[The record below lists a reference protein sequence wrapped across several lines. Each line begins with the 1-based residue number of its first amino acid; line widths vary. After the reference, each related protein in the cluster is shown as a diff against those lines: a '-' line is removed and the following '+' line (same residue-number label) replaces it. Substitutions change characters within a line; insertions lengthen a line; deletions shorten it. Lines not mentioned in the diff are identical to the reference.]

1 MHFTLDEPSYS
12 PLVRHARRRS
22 GGGAGPH
29 EAPSPNS
36 VLRGGALGIDARLA
50 TQAYICSLATVSVV
64 ILSCVTFVIETLPQ
78 YQTGC
83 VAQAGGLRL
92 HADRFVARPA
102 RRRAQSFFDHVEV
115 FCIAFFTAEYGLR
128 LLTAPALFSF
138 VRRFANVADVA
149 AILPFYIELII
160 RAGGHNDVGPDPGGY
175 ARARLVRI
183 VRLVR
188 LFRLVRI
195 SQRNEKLRV
204 VVAALQESADML
216 AVLAFLLGIATV
228 IGSTLM
234 FYAEEGNDR
243 MRRPGEPPVMAG
255 PQFHSIPDAF
265 WWCIVTFMTV
275 GYGDVVPVGPEGQ
288 LVAALTM
295 IVSFVVLAL
304 PISVIGANFT
314 QQWIVYKETTLLTR
328 RTGTLGAEFA
338 ELKAELEVH
347 TGVLDEIVNVAHAR
361 AVAMEERGAAMRDA
375 AARAGLGSVLH
386 APPSF
391 DDSDEGKAARAQRR
405 ETQDQ
410 NSPARSVDTPRRS
423 LVPRVVLGEAEA
435 ELELLLAELEQDAQA
450 AGETFAMAELISSED
465 FLTRMDAA
473 ATKHHRLAAMDVK
486 GNEACAAVHALLA
499 SLAADRAARP
509 SLEAAAEA
517 THVPGLAAA
526 AAAAA
531 ALLASS
537 GFSIG
542 TSPPQPA
549 QRSIS
554 FRERPRTA
562 SGGGGSEP
570 RDLDA
575 VSAAMRASQDSLDK
589 LLAAR
594 REASVQRGASRTAL
608 DIDAI

>member
-1 MHFTLDEPSYS
+1 M
-12 PLVRHARRRS
+12 
-22 GGGAGPH
+22 
-29 EAPSPNS
+29 
-36 VLRGGALGIDARLA
+36 
-50 TQAYICSLATVSVV
+50 
-64 ILSCVTFVIETLPQ
+64 
-78 YQTGC
+78 
-83 VAQAGGLRL
+83 
-92 HADRFVARPA
+92 
-102 RRRAQSFFDHVEV
+102 EV

-128 LLTAPALFSF
+128 LLTAPALFPF
-138 VRRFANVADVA
+138 VRRFANLADIA
-149 AILPFYIELII
+149 SILPFYLELII
-160 RAGGHNDVGPDPGGY
+160 RAGGHNNVGPDPGGY

-188 LFRLVRI
+188 LFRLVRV

-243 MRRPGEPPVMAG
+243 VRRPGEPPNMGG

-375 AARAGLGSVLH
+375 AERAGLGSVLH
-386 APPSF
+386 SAPSYDP
-391 DDSDEGKAARAQRR
+391 SDEGEAARRDERAAR
-405 ETQDQ
+405 DSQ
-410 NSPARSVDTPRRS
+410 NQHSPARSNDTPRRS
-423 LVPRVVLGEAEA
+423 AVPRPALGAAEA

-486 GNEACAAVHALLA
+486 GSEACAAVHALLA

-517 THVPGLAAA
+517 THVPGLARA

-537 GFSIG
+537 GFAIG
-542 TSPPQPA
+542 GSPPQQPP
-549 QRSIS
+549 QRSLS
-554 FRERPRTA
+554 FRERSRA
-562 SGGGGSEP
+562 AGGGSEP

-575 VSAAMRASQDSLDK
+575 VTAAMRASQESLDK
-589 LLAAR
+589 LVAAR
-594 REASVQRGASRTAL
+594 REASVHHSASRTAL
-608 DIDAI
+608 DVDAI

>member
-1 MHFTLDEPSYS
+1 M
-12 PLVRHARRRS
+12 
-22 GGGAGPH
+22 
-29 EAPSPNS
+29 
-36 VLRGGALGIDARLA
+36 
-50 TQAYICSLATVSVV
+50 
-64 ILSCVTFVIETLPQ
+64 
-78 YQTGC
+78 
-83 VAQAGGLRL
+83 
-92 HADRFVARPA
+92 
-102 RRRAQSFFDHVEV
+102 EV

-128 LLTAPALFSF
+128 LLTAPAFFPF
-138 VRRFANVADVA
+138 VRRFANLADVA

-160 RAGGHNDVGPDPGGY
+160 RAGGHNNVGPDPGSY

-243 MRRPGEPPVMAG
+243 VLRPGEAPSLGG

-265 WWCIVTFMTV
+265 WWCVVTFMTV

-338 ELKAELEVH
+338 ELKAELVVH
-347 TGVLDEIVNVAHAR
+347 SGVLEEVVNVAHAR
-361 AVAMEERGAAMRDA
+361 AVAMEERGVAMRDA
-375 AARAGLGSVLH
+375 AARAGLGAALRQPYNEVV
-386 APPSF
+386 A
-391 DDSDEGKAARAQRR
+391 SDEGDEGLAQ
-405 ETQDQ
+405 Q
-410 NSPARSVDTPRRS
+410 SPAPADGSPRRS
-423 LVPRVVLGEAEA
+423 TLARPTLGAAEA
-435 ELELLLAELEQDAQA
+435 ELETLLAELEKDAQA

-473 ATKHHRLAAMDVK
+473 ATKHHRLAAMDAK
-486 GNEACAAVHALLA
+486 GSEACAAVHALLA
-499 SLAADRAARP
+499 SLAAERASRP

-542 TSPPQPA
+542 GSPPQPPA
-549 QRSIS
+549 RSFS
-554 FRERPRTA
+554 FRERSRP
-562 SGGGGSEP
+562 GSEP
-570 RDLDA
+570 RNLDA
-575 VSAAMRASQDSLDK
+575 VTAAMRASQDSLDK
-589 LLAAR
+589 LAAAR
-594 REASVQRGASRTAL
+594 REASVHRGASRTAL
-608 DIDAI
+608 DVDAL

>member
-1 MHFTLDEPSYS
+1 M
-12 PLVRHARRRS
+12 
-22 GGGAGPH
+22 
-29 EAPSPNS
+29 
-36 VLRGGALGIDARLA
+36 
-50 TQAYICSLATVSVV
+50 
-64 ILSCVTFVIETLPQ
+64 
-78 YQTGC
+78 
-83 VAQAGGLRL
+83 
-92 HADRFVARPA
+92 RPA
-102 RRRAQSFFDHVEV
+102 RRRAQEFFDRVEV

-128 LLTAPALFSF
+128 LLTAPAFVPF

-149 AILPFYIELII
+149 AILPFYIELFI

-188 LFRLVRI
+188 LFRLVRV

-234 FYAEEGNDR
+234 FYAEEGNNR
-243 MRRPGEPPVMAG
+243 VRRPGEPPSMGG

-275 GYGDVVPVGPEGQ
+275 GYGDVAPVGPEGQ

-347 TGVLDEIVNVAHAR
+347 SGVLDEIVNVAHAR

-375 AARAGLGSVLH
+375 AERAGLGGALH
-386 APPSF
+386 APASCDEDGDD
-391 DDSDEGKAARAQRR
+391 DDSSRDERRASR
-405 ETQDQ
+405 EQQ
-410 NSPARSVDTPRRS
+410 HSPARSGATPRRS
-423 LVPRVVLGEAEA
+423 AVPRPVLGAAEA
-435 ELELLLAELEQDAQA
+435 ELELLLAELGQDAQA

-473 ATKHHRLAAMDVK
+473 ATKHHRLAAMDAK
-486 GNEACAAVHALLA
+486 GSEACAAVHALLA
-499 SLAADRAARP
+499 SLAAERASRP

-542 TSPPQPA
+542 GSPPQPPA
-549 QRSIS
+549 RSFS
-554 FRERPRTA
+554 FRERSRP
-562 SGGGGSEP
+562 GSEP
-570 RDLDA
+570 RNLDA
-575 VSAAMRASQDSLDK
+575 VTAAMRASQDSLDK
-589 LLAAR
+589 LAAAR
-594 REASVQRGASRTAL
+594 REASVHRGASRTAL
-608 DIDAI
+608 DVDAL